1 MRCMRLCLSVALAM
15 LPVIA
20 GAQQLL
26 PHVVANDNQH
36 SAGVLQ
42 HGVLELAL
50 EIRNGQWYPA
60 ADNGP
65 SVPIEAFA
73 EPGKPVSNPGPLIRV
88 RVGTDIHITIRNTLD
103 KKAAKVFGL
112 RSRPSS
118 EDDGILV
125 PAGSTRN
132 IRFKAGS
139 PGTYFYWATTTDN
152 ALGDRGDI
160 DSQLSGAL
168 VIDPASPA
176 LATTDR
182 VFVLGIWFEDATKIN
197 GIEKP
202 EREVFVIN
210 GKTWPHTERF
220 NFTVGDTVRW
230 RWINPTT
237 STHPMHL
244 HGFYYNVTSRGNME
258 VDTTYTAAERR
269 LVNTELMR
277 VGGTMAMTFVPT
289 KPGNWVFHCHFA
301 FHVAAE
307 AALEHAHTTSDSHA
321 MAGLVLGMHV
331 EPRAGENYAVS
342 TGPRRNLRL
351 LLQSSPKRFGE
362 KPAFG
367 FVLQDGDHVPAADSV
382 ALPGPTLLLKRDEPV
397 RITVVNNMKEPGA
410 VHWHGIELES
420 FPDGVPNWS
429 GIGSK
434 LMAPIAPAD
443 SFVAEFTPPRS
454 GTFIYHSH
462 LNEGVQINSGMY
474 GALIVVDDPAKFN
487 PDKDKI
493 ILVGSGGPGEPAGV
507 DTRGFVNGSKSPPPI
522 MMEAGTTYRL
532 RLINIHPEW
541 RVDFT
546 LGTDTTVATWL
557 PVAKDGADLPA
568 SQRMMRSAYLLTGP
582 GETADFE
589 YTPVEAGSLRLTVK
603 TRLSGWVIPV
613 SIEVRKRSALAR

>member
-1 MRCMRLCLSVALAM
+1 
-15 LPVIA
+15 
-20 GAQQLL
+20 
-26 PHVVANDNQH
+26 
-36 SAGVLQ
+36 
-42 HGVLELAL
+42 
-50 EIRNGQWYPA
+50 
-60 ADNGP
+60 
-65 SVPIEAFA
+65 
-73 EPGKPVSNPGPLIRV
+73 
-88 RVGTDIHITIRNTLD
+88 
-103 KKAAKVFGL
+103 
-112 RSRPSS
+112 
-118 EDDGILV
+118 
-125 PAGSTRN
+125 
-132 IRFKAGS
+132 
-139 PGTYFYWATTTDN
+139 
-152 ALGDRGDI
+152 
-160 DSQLSGAL
+160 
-168 VIDPASPA
+168 
-176 LATTDR
+176 
-182 VFVLGIWFEDATKIN
+182 
-197 GIEKP
+197 
-202 EREVFVIN
+202 
-210 GKTWPHTERF
+210 
-220 NFTVGDTVRW
+220 
-230 RWINPTT
+230 
-237 STHPMHL
+237 
-244 HGFYYNVTSRGNME
+244 
-258 VDTTYTAAERR
+258 
-269 LVNTELMR
+269 
-277 VGGTMAMTFVPT
+277 
-289 KPGNWVFHCHFA
+289 
-301 FHVAAE
+301 
-307 AALEHAHTTSDSHA
+307 
-321 MAGLVLGMHV
+321 
-331 EPRAGENYAVS
+331 
-342 TGPRRNLRL
+342 L